1 MAASDEMKIVMQV
14 GNELRITKNG
24 EVIVS
29 NPELE
34 LAQDDNAADAVF
46 FYKFNPSSGE
56 HTLRLADPVADHKHA
71 KAHRRGD

>member
-1 MAASDEMKIVMQV
+1 MAASDEMKIVLQV
-14 GNELRITKNG
+14 GNELRISKQG
-24 EVIVS
+24 EVIIS

-34 LAQDDNAADAVF
+34 LATDDNAADAVL
-46 FYKFNPSSGE
+46 FYSFNQTSGE